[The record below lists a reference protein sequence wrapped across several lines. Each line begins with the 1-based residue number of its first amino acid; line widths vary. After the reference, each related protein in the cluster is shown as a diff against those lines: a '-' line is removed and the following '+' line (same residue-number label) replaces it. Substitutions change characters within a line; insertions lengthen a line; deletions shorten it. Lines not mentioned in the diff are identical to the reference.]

1 MYSAAPSVNTLR
13 TALLGAS
20 QLTLTCRFLSASRC
34 AVFTCRLS
42 HVILQERTLILLH
55 CPSTVNS
62 CTKSTSFHS
71 ILTAPQR
78 DSGPLWFRL
87 ERWCSRIGREKL
99 GRGTQER
106 SLSQLSLSSAR
117 WCALI
122 YDTLSLN
129 LSLSLSISLARPTLP
144 PSLHPTLPSLSLS
157 LLYKLSLALVC
168 SHMTCAAQCD
178 TTFNY
183 YSKQTCEP
191 INWWIQIDHHLH
203 LLFTLIL
210 FSSILPSLYTP
221 FSSYTSHLFLNLP
234 PSFCSSFFYTSTSFL
249 IPFIPIFLSIII
261 IPLQLAFCCS
271 EIPPP
276 LSIPLS
282 LSLSPPHPIFLSP
295 RFPQKGN
302 HCTRAW
308 SGTSCSQSTFVSDST
323 NVLWGMMMHDTRAR
337 DM

>member
-129 LSLSLSISLARPTLP
+129 LSLSLYLSCSAHAPSLPPPNPPISLA
-144 PSLHPTLPSLSLS
+144 LSLIQT
-157 LLYKLSLALVC
+157 LSGIGVFSYDVC
-168 SHMTCAAQCD
+168 SPMWH
-178 TTFNY
+178 Y
-183 YSKQTCEP
+183 
-191 INWWIQIDHHLH
+191 IQ
-203 LLFTLIL
+203 LL
-210 FSSILPSLYTP
+210 
-221 FSSYTSHLFLNLP
+221 
-234 PSFCSSFFYTSTSFL
+234 
-249 IPFIPIFLSIII
+249 
-261 IPLQLAFCCS
+261 Q
-271 EIPPP
+271 
-276 LSIPLS
+276 
-282 LSLSPPHPIFLSP
+282 
-295 RFPQKGN
+295 
-302 HCTRAW
+302 
-308 SGTSCSQSTFVSDST
+308 
-323 NVLWGMMMHDTRAR
+323 
-337 DM
+337 